1 MPSEPLFTNFFG
13 AGVTQTATQIIVLKN
28 DLVAP
33 VGLVPSYDFTPAA
46 ENRAEQ
52 TALAFILKWLRN
64 QDQSTDSQFVIK
76 SFEQSLEFRFNK
88 WQRRYVSEI
97 EIFQDDTLSTFPN
110 PNLI

>member
-13 AGVTQTATQIIVLKN
+13 AGATQTATQPTV
-28 DLVAP
+28 
-33 VGLVPSYDFTPAA
+33 S
-46 ENRAEQ
+46 NRSEQ
-52 TALAFILKWLRN
+52 LALTLILRWLRN

-76 SFEQSLEFRFNK
+76 PFEQTLEFRFNK

-97 EIFQDDTLSTFPN
+97 EVFQDDTVSTFPN

>member
-52 TALAFILKWLRN
+52 TALAMLLRWQRN
-64 QDQSTDSQFVIK
+64 QDQSTDSQLRITP
-76 SFEQSLEFRFNK
+76 FEQSLEFQFNK
-88 WQRRYVSEI
+88 WLRKHVAQI
-97 EIFQDDTLSTFPN
+97 EIWQEDSTSSLPN

>member
-13 AGVTQTATQIIVLKN
+13 AGATQTATQLIILKN
-28 DLVAP
+28 DLIAP
-33 VGLVPSYDFTPAA
+33 VGLVPSYDFTPTAS
-46 ENRAEQ
+46 NRSEQ
-52 TALAFILKWLRN
+52 LALALMLRWLRN

-76 SFEQSLEFRFNK
+76 PFEQTLEFRFNK

-97 EIFQDDTLSTFPN
+97 EVFQDDTVSTFPN

>member
-13 AGVTQTATQIIVLKN
+13 AGATQTATQIIMLKN

-33 VGLVPSYDFTPAA
+33 IGLTPSYDFTPAA
-46 ENRAEQ
+46 ENRSEQ
-52 TALAFILKWLRN
+52 SALAMLLRWLRN
-64 QDQSTDSQFVIK
+64 QDQSTDSQFVIQ

-88 WQRRYVSEI
+88 WQRKYTSQI
-97 EIFQDDTLSTFPN
+97 EIYQDDSLSTLPN